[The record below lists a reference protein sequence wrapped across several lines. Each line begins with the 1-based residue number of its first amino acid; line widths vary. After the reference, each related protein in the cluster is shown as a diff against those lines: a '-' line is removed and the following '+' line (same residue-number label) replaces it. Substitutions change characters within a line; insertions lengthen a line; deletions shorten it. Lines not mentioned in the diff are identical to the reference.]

1 MNTIRTFLTI
11 GAVVAALAMPVATLA
26 QNAPPDQPGTAG
38 PRYGGGAM
46 RALDNL
52 NLTPDQR
59 QKIDALM
66 AQYRQAHPR
75 GSTPDPAAR
84 KALRDQIFS
93 ILTPA
98 QQAQLRANMQA
109 AAGGDFTGRMMARL
123 APLNLSDDQKARIQ
137 SLVSQ
142 FQATHPAG
150 SPPDRT
156 AMQQLRNQINAV
168 LTPQQQQQLQQMR
181 TQGGQNPG

>member
-1 MNTIRTFLTI
+1 LNTIRTFLTI
-11 GAVVAALAMPVATLA
+11 GAVIASLAMPVATFA
-26 QNAPPDQPGTAG
+26 QNTPTDQPGAAA
-38 PRYGGGAM
+38 PRNGGGVM

-52 NLTPDQR
+52 NLSADQR
-59 QKIDALM
+59 QKIDALI

-84 KALRDQIFS
+84 KALRDQIFA

-109 AAGGDFTGRMMARL
+109 AGSGDLTSRMMARL
-123 APLNLSDDQKARIQ
+123 APLNLSDDQKSRIQ
-137 SLVSQ
+137 GLVSQ
-142 FQATHPAG
+142 FQAAHPAG

-156 AMQQLRNQINAV
+156 AMQQLRDQINAV

-181 TQGGQNPG
+181 NQERPGG